1 MTITGWSINES
12 KSVVSN
18 CTTTNESNSG
28 LIKSL
33 LGQLRIILFQ
43 KRYIKFCQKFIMN

>member
-1 MTITGWSINES
+1 MTMTGWSINES

-18 CTTTNESNSG
+18 CATTNESNSE

-33 LGQLRIILFQ
+33 LG
-43 KRYIKFCQKFIMN
+43 